1 MNLNY
6 VTIFAHFRFVREKKK
21 SSSLN
26 VLSLFR
32 KIKNKKD
39 KENDSNKIVE
49 INKIFQMSY

>member
-6 VTIFAHFRFVREKKK
+6 VTIYAHFRFVREKKIFTTK
-21 SSSLN
+21 CFITIS
-26 VLSLFR
+26 
-32 KIKNKKD
+32 KKKKNKD